1 MSRGKVC
8 KVFTV
13 CRSFIGRFFVK
24 GKYRGYVMAM
34 TSLNLSDHWKVVIKN
49 EVANGCYD
57 STSEVRCNS
66 GLTALRVHLAEG
78 EAQAL
83 EGDFVENY
91 SIDKLLEKSDR
102 EG

>member
-1 MSRGKVC
+1 MLRGKVC

-13 CRSFIGRFFVK
+13 CRSFNGRFFVR
-24 GKYRGYVMAM
+24 GKYQGYIMAM
-34 TSLNLSDHWKVVIKN
+34 TSLNLGDHWKTFIKN

-57 STSEVRCNS
+57 STSEIGGNS
-66 GLTALRVHLAEG
+66 KLAALRVHLAEG
-78 EAQAL
+78 ETQAL

-91 SIDKLLEKSDR
+91 SVNKLPEESDR